1 MKNYIVKTS
10 QVKNSLGSGEY
21 KSDASIPR
29 SLISCWR
36 LKQVFFDRCCLS
48 FPVLAQI
55 RPHSGQI
62 QQWILK
68 VFRCWWAKTE
78 WKLLWSTK
86 ILLLNVNLAL
96 LSIYF
101 IYLYRKFVQFSL
113 RKFRFVS
120 NRIPLRSLRRYR
132 NFWPVFFR
140 SEKFNLILNCISCG
154 NLQFKLWDLK
164 FLQSMSL
171 NVDTKLVVLIE
182 TYLQWEEKS
191 WVWDTSSDRLRNQ
204 LQIQLE

>member
-1 MKNYIVKTS
+1 MPQFLALWFLADVSNKCFLTGVAWVF
-10 QVKNSLGSGEY
+10 QCWR
-21 KSDASIPR
+21 KSDRIQDKYSNEY
-29 SLISCWR
+29 SKFSVVDEQ
-36 LKQVFFDRCCLS
+36 KQNENYYNRM
-48 FPVLAQI
+48 
-55 RPHSGQI
+55 
-62 QQWILK
+62 
-68 VFRCWWAKTE
+68 
-78 WKLLWSTK
+78 K